1 MRKLIMLTVA
11 GLLAFTA
18 VAFALQENQYVVSGS
33 VSPIDSGTAKA
44 PKPSSLKFGYKV
56 TEKDGKRPA
65 LVKKYSIKF
74 AGMQVNT
81 NFFKGCSAAKLDQDQ
96 SDVNCPKGSLMGTG
110 NVENFAG
117 ATSDEND
124 KSLTCHLD
132 LKLFNSRNNKAAIY
146 LVGGPNDPRG
156 PEKSCPLTVNKAI
169 DANFV
174 RTRSGGVV
182 STALEFSVD
191 STLLH
196 PAPGFDNAVVDV
208 NSSVRKATVKRDGRT
223 RGWFETVGGCVNKK
237 RAITVTFTPEN
248 GQPAQKAQRLTA
260 CTK

>member
-11 GLLAFTA
+11 GLLALTA
-18 VAFALQENQYVVSGS
+18 VAFALQENQYTVTGS

-44 PKPSSLKFGYKV
+44 PKPSGLKFGYTV
-56 TEKDGKRPA
+56 TEKDGKRPG
-65 LVKKYSIKF
+65 LIKKYSIKF

-96 SDVNCPKGSLMGTG
+96 TDANCPKGSLMGTG
-110 NVENFAG
+110 NVENEAG
-117 ATSDEND
+117 PSNDETNR
-124 KSLTCHLD
+124 SLACHLD
-132 LKLFNSRNNKAAIY
+132 LKLYNARNNKAAIY

-156 PEKSCPLTVNKAI
+156 PDKSCPLTVNKAI

-191 STLLH
+191 ETLLR
-196 PAPGFDNAVVDV
+196 PAPGFDNAVVKVD
-208 NSSVRKATVKRDGRT
+208 SSVRKATTRVKGKL